1 MEAIKVNLIPNGIP
15 QMCHASQYDEGRQ
28 IRLDLFDGFTPYVI
42 QSGDTFT
49 LNVRKPDNH
58 VIIETVTGTEG
69 ETHLVI
75 ETTEQMT
82 AVMGKNLC
90 EIRVENDGDNIGS
103 LNFIMQVEKDVIA
116 NGIPSE
122 SVIEDLDAL
131 VAGAVGD
138 DFYTKSEV
146 NDLVGGLIDDESTA
160 NNKTWSSEKIDEAF
174 EAVEEQLNDY
184 LIDKYETVNPTNWFN
199 GNATT
204 SGILKADGTTEASD
218 EKLYTD
224 YIPVVEDDVIRA
236 YYGNVNMPAIYMRNI
251 CCYDASKTVLSSKGS
266 DSSKTSWTVSS
277 GVSFVRV
284 TIDTMYAAK
293 AIITRNLVPTS
304 YTEYFEPYEVLGED
318 FLTPESQEA
327 VDKVKNRGFSTKD
340 LANKYACALP
350 KSRFYQTI
358 GLAQSWY
365 YKNMATPPTD
375 NIYVSIGP
383 EFYEYDNDK
392 ITFTN
397 ATAVSSVNGYV
408 WEWYDSLLA
417 LIEESKNVGYG
428 WGRSIVAENLSDCSL
443 LAIGDST
450 VDQDVMTQSL
460 LDHFTSEGHT
470 LTLLGTLGT
479 GLNKNE
485 GRAGWKASDYF
496 TDKQYQGVTN
506 PFYNPTTQTF
516 DFSYYMA
523 QQNYNSVDFVVIQL
537 GINDLYNYDESA
549 IAPLWENISLMIDS
563 VLAFNN
569 SIKVILDLI
578 TPPTS
583 NQSTTKQPLFKYRN
597 RVVRYNE
604 LALAQSLSKYG
615 TSKVRCS
622 YCHLILDPDNDI
634 RDNVHPT
641 DNGYGKMALEIVN
654 QINCWQNGV

>member
-1 MEAIKVNLIPNGIP
+1 MQDAI
-15 QMCHASQYDEGRQ
+15 DE
-28 IRLDLFDGFTPYVI
+28 LANKTPEDIY
-42 QSGDTFT
+42 T
-49 LNVRKPDNH
+49 K
-58 VIIETVTGTEG
+58 E
-69 ETHLVI
+69 
-75 ETTEQMT
+75 
-82 AVMGKNLC
+82 
-90 EIRVENDGDNIGS
+90 
-103 LNFIMQVEKDVIA
+103 
-116 NGIPSE
+116 E
-122 SVIEDLDAL
+122 SDDKFATKDAL
-131 VAGAVGD
+131 QTVANAIPTKTSELTNDSDFATMQAV
-138 DFYTKSEV
+138 EQALPALAEPV
-146 NDLVGGLIDDESTA
+146 VEALVPTVIG
-160 NNKTWSSEKIDEAF
+160 NNYYNKTQTDEKFALASELDKY
-174 EAVEEQLNDY
+174 V
-184 LIDKYETVNPTNWFN
+184 IDKYGTVNPTNWFN

-204 SGILKADGTTEASD
+204 SGVLKANGTTEASD
-218 EKLYTD
+218 LKLYTD
-224 YIPVVEDDVIRA
+224 YIPVSENDVIRL
-236 YYGNVNMPAIYMRNI
+236 YYGNANMPAIYARNI
-251 CCYDASKTVLSSKGS
+251 CCYDANKTVLSSKGS
-266 DSSKTSWTVSS
+266 DSSKTSWTVPS
-277 GVSFVRV
+277 GVSFVRI
-284 TIDTMYAAK
+284 TIDTMYAVK

-304 YTEYFEPYEVLGED
+304 YTEYFEPYEVLTED

-358 GLAQSWY
+358 GLTQSWY

-397 ATAVSSVNGYV
+397 LVAVSSVNGYV
-408 WEWYDSLLA
+408 WEWYDTLLA

-428 WGRSIVAENLSDCSL
+428 WSRSIVAENLSDCSL

-470 LTLLGTLGT
+470 LTLLGTLGA

-523 QQNYNSVDFVVIQL
+523 QQHYNSVDFVVIQL

-563 VLAFNN
+563 ILAFNN
-569 SIKVILDLI
+569 SIKVILNLI

-583 NQSTTKQPLFKYRN
+583 DQSATKMPLFKYRN

-641 DNGYGKMALEIVN
+641 DIGYGKMALEIVN